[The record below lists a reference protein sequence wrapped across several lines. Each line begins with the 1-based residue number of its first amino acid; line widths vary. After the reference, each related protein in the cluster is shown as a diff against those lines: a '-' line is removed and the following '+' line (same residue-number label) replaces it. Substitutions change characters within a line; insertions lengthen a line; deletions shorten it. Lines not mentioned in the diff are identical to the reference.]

1 MRWGGAPPG
10 PRLSAPDTGTQT
22 GPRARGAGKLGGA
35 AGAHLR
41 VRGLSGPRAPARP
54 PAARPF
60 RARGARV
67 AGGADS
73 LRCCSVSPCVR
84 LAPGVD
90 HSPPR
95 SPSSLSGGRLGPRR
109 RAEAGSGRRSSGGGR
124 ALRGA
129 RAEGCA
135 LLCPRGRE
143 LGPELAAAVA
153 AAAPSA
159 GPAQAGG
166 SRAPRSAPRLLPAPA
181 PPRQPAPG
189 APPGRDGTGPRT
201 CLRDPFARSFSGQTP
216 GRAWGVP
223 LPGHPA
229 HLPPTSP
236 ELCRVLREH
245 LRTHWA
251 AAPGAASAPAG
262 SPQLTSNPRTRFIL
276 LWVPPRRR
284 GPVISGS
291 QTRAIPLVLDPWTA
305 PGRAILRVRTAPAAG
320 LTRNAFQKENARPHH
335 FWDRVLAELLR

>member
-84 LAPGVD
+84 PAPGVD

-159 GPAQAGG
+159 GPAPAGG

-189 APPGRDGTGPRT
+189 APPGRDG
-201 CLRDPFARSFSGQTP
+201 AS
-216 GRAWGVP
+216 
-223 LPGHPA
+223 
-229 HLPPTSP
+229 HLPPRPVRPLLLGTDSGTRVGSPPPRTPRTSTA
-236 ELCRVLREH
+236 H
-245 LRTHWA
+245 FARTLPGP
-251 AAPGAASAPAG
+251 PGAPKDSLGSSPGCSQRSCREPPAHIKPSHALYPPLG
-262 SPQLTSNPRTRFIL
+262 PPKEERTCHFWLTNPSHSLGPRSLDSTRQSH
-276 LWVPPRRR
+276 PSGEDGPR
-284 GPVISGS
+284 
-291 QTRAIPLVLDPWTA
+291 
-305 PGRAILRVRTAPAAG
+305 AAG